1 MNYTLAVSVIKSLAS
16 LFEIVQ
22 GHRKR
27 YRAQLRQDF
36 GQIVAGYIFHYQVM
50 KAVVLT
56 GVVGVHDVGVS
67 QFGGDFDFLVEPSH
81 SFFGFQY
88 RDGQNFDRN

>member
-1 MNYTLAVSVIKSLAS
+1 
-16 LFEIVQ
+16 
-22 GHRKR
+22 
-27 YRAQLRQDF
+27 
-36 GQIVAGYIFHYQVM
+36 M

-81 SFFGFQY
+81 SFFRFQY